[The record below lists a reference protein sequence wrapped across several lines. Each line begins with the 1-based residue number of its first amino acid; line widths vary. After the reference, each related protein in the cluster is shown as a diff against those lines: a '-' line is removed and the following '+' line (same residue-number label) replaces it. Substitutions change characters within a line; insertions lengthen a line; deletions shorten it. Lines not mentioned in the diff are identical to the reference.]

1 MHIVDHIG
9 NTDVKAVDKLVQG
22 NVSVVTV
29 HVDSLKVTSSVLE
42 LGTDPCFTFLIVSDF
57 QSKSRSVK
65 SYIEIVI
72 QLDSFKRRETRNLR
86 SPFKLGLLSEA

>member
-29 HVDSLKVTSSVLE
+29 HVDGLKVTSSVLK
-42 LGTDPCFTFLIVSDF
+42 LGTDPCFTFFIVSDF

-72 QLDSFKRRETRNLR
+72 H
-86 SPFKLGLLSEA
+86 